1 MHSQKKAKK
10 SLSQLLATEP
20 KNPSGTMLIPSLEA
34 AKKVW
39 LCVLAVSL
47 IFATIAQAQK
57 PQEKAAL
64 HTWTSLTGHQI
75 IAEFVE
81 IKGEDLF
88 LKDEGGVKRI
98 IRLPM
103 LIPTDQALAKKL
115 EDQPKGGAQTKG
127 SAPNVLPVFI
137 AGEAKSY
144 HAVYTHE
151 NFVAKVARNGLMTIQ
166 CMESGEA
173 VGKPIPFSFSYHY
186 RAPTRPIY
194 RGRYIATFDK
204 FPAPTTSP
212 TLLEYEATLVED
224 VKIGMNYAFVDNT
237 IKIWY
242 WVIDPPKI
250 KFPTYMQVRLG
261 FSASHTFAAETTV
274 PEQKKILE
282 GCALVVHQKN
292 NKIIRLPYADIVS
305 QFPGSIQQINIEGHV
320 FGKRRVSV
328 AAQSQKSTHLG
339 LSHYNNFALYQGYTL
354 GFGRADITSK
364 SDADSFIITI
374 D

>member
-151 NFVAKVARNGLMTIQ
+151 NFIAKVTRNGLMTIQ
-166 CMESGEA
+166 CMESGEP
-173 VGKPIPFSFSYHY
+173 VGEPIPFNFSHRYITPKPLRTHN
-186 RAPTRPIY
+186 RPIVQ
-194 RGRYIATFDK
+194 FDK

-212 TLLEYEATLVED
+212 TLLEYEATLVDD
-224 VKIGMNYAFVDNT
+224 VKIGINYAFIDNT
-237 IKIWY
+237 IQIGF
-242 WVIDPPKI
+242 WVIDPPRI
-250 KFPTYMQVRLG
+250 SYPTIMHCALG
-261 FSASHTFAAETTV
+261 FRASHTFAPETTV
-274 PEQKKILE
+274 PQQKKILQPYT
-282 GCALVVHQKN
+282 LVVHQKN
-292 NKIIRLPYADIVS
+292 KGIVRLPYADIVS
-305 QFPGSIQQINIEGHV
+305 QFPGSVQQVTIEGPV
-320 FGKRRVSV
+320 FGRRSVSV
-328 AAQSQKSTHLG
+328 AVQSQKTTHLG
-339 LSHYNNFALYQGYTL
+339 LMHYRDFAPYQGYSV
-354 GFGRADITSK
+354 GFGKANLASK
-364 SDADSFIITI
+364 SAFERFIITI